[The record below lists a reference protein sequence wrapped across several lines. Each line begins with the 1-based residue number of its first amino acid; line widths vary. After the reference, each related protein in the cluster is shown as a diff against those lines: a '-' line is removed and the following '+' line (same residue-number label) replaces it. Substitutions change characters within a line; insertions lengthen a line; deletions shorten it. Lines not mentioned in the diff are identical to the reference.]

1 MGNRTGLEELLARA
15 AADPGLATALQQ
27 DPLSAAQAEGI
38 DLSANARQTLAAV
51 GPMTVDRMVQ
61 TVGATLAGRR
71 AFLGGAAAAVTA
83 LAAPGCDRGE
93 KSPPRRVEVY
103 TLGIRPAPPPNLQ
116 LAVTLKVEQGPQGA
130 AGLLGKYLGQIK
142 GCYALVLGI
151 DSTRPPMT
159 LPLEVEA
166 LKNSSVKLRPSPA
179 AKLTAA
185 QRRIVACLGHKAQG
199 WLAPAKLQR
208 ARVLV
213 TFKIAP

>member
-51 GPMTVDRMVQ
+51 GPTTVDRMVQ

-83 LAAPGCDRGE
+83 LAAPGCDHGK
-93 KSPPRRVEVY
+93 KSPPRREEVH

-116 LAVTLKVEQGPQGA
+116 VAVTWKIEDGPKEA
-130 AGLLGKYLGQIK
+130 AGLLGKYQAQIM
-142 GCYALVLGI
+142 GCYTLVMGI
-151 DSTRPPMT
+151 DSKRPPMT
-159 LPLEVEA
+159 LPLQVEA
-166 LKNSSVKLRPSPA
+166 QKNSSVKLSPSPET
-179 AKLTAA
+179 KLTAA

-199 WLAPAKLQR
+199 WIAPAALMR

-213 TFKIAP
+213 TFKITP